1 MNSYKANIINS
12 VALIS
17 IGVWGYFE
25 VSSLTALIPVLFG
38 VVLLLCSSGVND
50 KNKFIAHIV
59 VILTLIILLALI
71 IMRLPKSFDTGGL
84 GLIRVLIM
92 ISTSLLSMIYFIK
105 SFKVNRKKTN
115 INI

>member
-38 VVLLLCSSGVND
+38 VVLLLCISGVND
-50 KNKFIAHIV
+50 KKKFISNIL
-59 VILTLIILLALI
+59 VILKIKILIALI
-71 IMRLPKSFDTGGL
+71 
-84 GLIRVLIM
+84 
-92 ISTSLLSMIYFIK
+92 
-105 SFKVNRKKTN
+105 KKRITKN
-115 INI
+115 FEN